1 MCSDNTNAQQKQ
13 TGLKKKGG
21 GVVIETDNPQL
32 LEAKGKWQ
40 EGP

>member
-13 TGLKKKGG
+13 TGLKKRG

-32 LEAKGKWQ
+32 LEAKGK
-40 EGP
+40 